1 MEGAAP
7 AISGFA
13 ARMAMIGSRR
23 TLNGLEGK
31 MARGLLVSVLAVAA
45 IAGAAGAAAIPAN
58 ITAALGDLKRP
69 PADSSRDPVRKPAEL
84 LALAE
89 VKPGQKVADFMMG
102 GGYFTRILSPAVGPN
117 GHVWAYQSSEFVAFR
132 AQYGTDQDKVVADYA
147 NVTPLRASLGNP
159 GLPEGLDLVLT
170 VQNYHDLHLKA
181 FKPDT
186 AETVNKDIFKALKPG
201 GLYVIVDHAAAP
213 GSPLTVADSQ
223 HRIDE
228 AVVKKEVEA
237 AGFKLVTEDDKLL
250 GNPADPHDK
259 GVFDAS
265 IRGKT
270 DQFVLKF
277 RKPK

>member
-1 MEGAAP
+1 
-7 AISGFA
+7 
-13 ARMAMIGSRR
+13 
-23 TLNGLEGK
+23 
-31 MARGLLVSVLAVAA
+31 MARNLMVSVLAASLVAGA
-45 IAGAAGAAAIPAN
+45 IGAAGLAAAAAVPAN
-58 ITAALGDLKRP
+58 ITAALGDAKRP
-69 PADSSRDPVRKPAEL
+69 PADSSRDMARKPAEL
-84 LALAE
+84 LALGE

-102 GGYFTRILSPAVGPN
+102 SGYFTRILSAAVGPT
-117 GHVWAYQSSEFVAFR
+117 GKVYGYQAAEFIKFR
-132 AQYGTDQDKVVADYA
+132 AAYGTEQSAVVGDYKNVVAL
-147 NVTPLRASLGNP
+147 NGPLSDV
-159 GLPEGLDLVLT
+159 GLPDGLDLVLT

-181 FKPDT
+181 FQAGT
-186 AETVNKDIFKALKPG
+186 ADAVNKAVFKALKPG
-201 GLYVIVDHAAAP
+201 GIYLIVDHAATP
-213 GSPLTVADSQ
+213 GAPLTVADTQ

-228 AVVKKEVEA
+228 ANVKKEVEA